1 MYITWACF
9 RNVKKSETKFHR
21 QRLSYYIARTSISG
35 KAVVAK
41 LCQSATKFERH
52 SSETVTKYGKSGGWA
67 AAKADF
73 REVTK
78 HADRNSVRM
87 KADPSGRVSNIDEKK
102 YELIVSLKS

>member
-1 MYITWACF
+1 M
-9 RNVKKSETKFHR
+9 
-21 QRLSYYIARTSISG
+21 
-35 KAVVAK
+35 
-41 LCQSATKFERH
+41 
-52 SSETVTKYGKSGGWA
+52 TKYGKSGGWA

-102 YELIVSLKS
+102 YELIVSLKF